1 MKAIIDPVTNRSRK
15 VYESEAERKAA
26 QNSQYAK
33 WREKLA
39 DSPQKLA
46 EYRAR
51 KNAASKK
58 CIAAKKEKLAAMQQ
72 QLDELLANSDS

>member
-15 VYESEAERKAA
+15 VYESDEERKAA
-26 QNSQYAK
+26 QNANYAK
-33 WREKLA
+33 WRAKLA
-39 DSPQKLA
+39 ESPQKLE

-58 CIAAKKEKLAAMQQ
+58 CIAAKKQKMAELQQ
-72 QLDELLANSDS
+72 KLDELLANSDS